1 MSVVREVEAFLIP
14 VDSAGGAEF
23 SAPIFLYDERF
34 VFGAWALMDGVLR
47 RREGAPTVEKGQPVG
62 AAGSRPSIS

>member
-14 VDSAGGAEF
+14 VDARGAEF

-47 RREGAPTVEKGQPVG
+47 RREGAPTVEKAQSVG